1 MPLICIKSL
10 PFDDAQDMPAMI
22 KGVTEDFARSTD
34 VPIEHIT
41 VTWEFIP
48 SRQYAV
54 AGLMPQ
60 NQPQGGS
67 HPILVDLH
75 APSGHS
81 QKNIEAMMESIAFS
95 ISNRSGVSFS
105 NIFIQY
111 HKIQAGHIFDGGV
124 VKYWK

>member
-1 MPLICIKSL
+1 
-10 PFDDAQDMPAMI
+10 MI
-22 KGVTEDFARSTD
+22 KGVTEDFSRSTD

-48 SRQYAV
+48 ARHYAV

-67 HPILVDLH
+67 HPVLVDLH
-75 APSGHS
+75 APSGQS
-81 QKNIEAMMESIAFS
+81 QKHLEVMMESIAFS
-95 ISNRSGVSFS
+95 ISNRSGVSYN
-105 NIFIQY
+105 NIFIQF
-111 HKIQAGHIFDGGV
+111 HKIQSGHIFDDGA